1 MQDLLAM
8 ARQIAPSD
16 ASVLIT
22 GESGTG
28 KVILARYAPQATS
41 KT

>member
-1 MQDLLAM
+1 MAHVIKLAQ
-8 ARQIAPSD
+8 QIAPSD

-28 KVILARYAPQATS
+28 KEVLAR
-41 KT
+41 